1 MRDVRI
7 IVGLLA
13 LSVVVAPAASAART
27 RGNAAA
33 LPDVEIRYETFTL
46 G

>member
-13 LSVVVAPAASAART
+13 LSVVLGPGASAERT

-33 LPDVEIRYETFTL
+33 LPDVEILY
-46 G
+46 